1 MIEKVIKDLYPNTA
15 FVVVGDKWE
24 SLDET
29 EMDSELIVQG
39 IAELEYEI
47 EVQEYQRQR
56 AAAYPNYADQ
66 FDQIFHEG
74 IDAWKATIQ
83 TIKDAHPKA
92 EIDPDELASRKAQA
106 LFNHRLKEYTKA
118 KERLAQYQVALGRE
132 ETTKEIVISES
143 YQVDDEGKFIFDD
156 NGEVLKDYTTETV
169 IDLPSIDPVEPT
181 VERTVHSDE
190 DPMAEP
196 TIETIE
202 NPLIT
207 KDNEER
213 AAAQAII
220 DATPQAVID
229 AYNGE
234 KK

>member
-1 MIEKVIKDLYPNTA
+1 MIEKVIKNLYPNTA

-24 SLDET
+24 SLDGT

-83 TIKDAHPKA
+83 TIKDAHPKS

-106 LFNHRLKEYTKA
+106 LFDYQLEEYTKA
-118 KERLAQYQVALGRE
+118 QARLAQYQVALGRE
-132 ETTKEIVISES
+132 QVTEMQDGPNQLTDSDGVPQYDSDNDPVYEQIEVI
-143 YQVDDEGKFIFDD
+143 
-156 NGEVLKDYTTETV
+156 TV
-169 IDLPSIDPVEPT
+169 TAIDPVEAT
-181 VERTVHSDE
+181 VTISEIDSDGAAVE
-190 DPMAEP
+190 SEV
-196 TIETIE
+196 E

-207 KDNEER
+207 EDNEER
-213 AAAQAII
+213 AAAQAVI

-229 AYNGE
+229 EYNS
-234 KK
+234 

>member
-1 MIEKVIKDLYPNTA
+1 
-15 FVVVGDKWE
+15 
-24 SLDET
+24 
-29 EMDSELIVQG
+29 
-39 IAELEYEI
+39 
-47 EVQEYQRQR
+47 
-56 AAAYPNYADQ
+56 
-66 FDQIFHEG
+66 
-74 IDAWKATIQ
+74 
-83 TIKDAHPKA
+83 
-92 EIDPDELASRKAQA
+92 
-106 LFNHRLKEYTKA
+106 
-118 KERLAQYQVALGRE
+118 
-132 ETTKEIVISES
+132 VISES